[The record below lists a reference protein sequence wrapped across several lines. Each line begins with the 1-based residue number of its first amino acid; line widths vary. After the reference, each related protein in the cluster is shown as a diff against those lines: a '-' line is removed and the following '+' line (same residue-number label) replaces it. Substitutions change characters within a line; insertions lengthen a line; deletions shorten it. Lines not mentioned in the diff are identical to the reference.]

1 MILLNDRWSDYER
14 ARRQARRNELL
25 RWLAFS
31 LWLVGVGIIL
41 GRIIF
46 RK

>member
-14 ARRQARRNELL
+14 ARRRARRAELL
-25 RWLAFS
+25 RYILLA
-31 LWLVGVGIIL
+31 LWLVGIGIIF
-41 GRIIF
+41 GMIF